1 MAQEEIEVTAIAA
14 VGLPDGA
21 HSGTVQEV
29 EKRSDKFEYL
39 SLHIAVDGTEGPL
52 VLKCDYP
59 VKISE
64 KSALG
69 KVVEAFTK
77 EPLKVG
83 HNYKLVSLFDKKKV
97 KFTTITEETDR
108 GTFSR
113 IVNKSLRPA

>member
-1 MAQEEIEVTAIAA
+1 MTQEIEVTATAA

-21 HSGTVQEV
+21 HTGKVVDV
-29 EKRSDKFEYL
+29 EKRTDKFEYL
-39 SLHIAVDGTEGPL
+39 SLHIAVDGTEL
-52 VLKCDYP
+52 TLKCDFP
-59 VKISE
+59 VKISD

-83 HNYKLVSLFDKKKV
+83 SNYQLVKLFKDKQV
-97 KFTTITEETDR
+97 KFTTITDDTDR

>member
-1 MAQEEIEVTAIAA
+1 MTDEIEVVATAA

-21 HSGTVQEV
+21 HTGSVEQV
-29 EKRSDKFEYL
+29 EKRTDKFEYL
-39 SLHIAVDGTEGPL
+39 SLHIKVDGTEGL
-52 VLKCDYP
+52 VLKCDFP

-69 KVVEAFTK
+69 KVVEAFSK

-83 HNYKLVSLFDKKKV
+83 HNYKLVQMFDKKKV
-97 KFTTITEETDR
+97 KFTTITEDTDR

-113 IVNKSLRPA
+113 IVNKSLRPV